1 MTDLSFASMK
11 KLFEDNWE
19 GEQGG
24 NVGYG
29 NTVISRIRNANSHNS
44 IFEYYGGDSSD
55 AEVKAA
61 LEFGE
66 RAIKNR
72 IPFVMIAFSLTP
84 STQGLNAMIESIQ
97 ISEFKWI
104 NEGDAILLQKWD
116 VDTLPSG
123 LLEDKTYWTEE
134 EVKEYFNA
142 KALQINV
149 VDDWAL
155 QGRELKMNVRQDYV
169 MIIYSGILI
178 PIPINF
184 LAGFPLEEELREMV
198 SDTKA

>member
-1 MTDLSFASMK
+1 MTDLSFASMT
-11 KLFEDNWE
+11 KLFEDNWKDN
-19 GEQGG
+19 G

-29 NTVISRIRNANSHNS
+29 NTVIAKIRNANSNNT
-44 IFEYYGGDSSD
+44 ILEYGKSWDYDGD
-55 AEVKAA
+55 EKEA

-72 IPFVMIAFSLTP
+72 IPFVMIALSLVP
-84 STQGLNAMIESIQ
+84 SNQALNAKIESIK
-97 ISEFKWI
+97 ISEFSWI
-104 NEGDAILLQKWD
+104 NEGDAVLLQKWD
-116 VDTLPSG
+116 VDTEPSG
-123 LLEDKTYWTEE
+123 LLEDETLWTEE

-155 QGRELKMNVRQDYV
+155 QGRELKMNVRQDFV
-169 MIIYSGILI
+169 MIIYSGVLI

-184 LAGFPLEEELREMV
+184 LAGFPLEEELRERV

>member
-11 KLFEDNWE
+11 KLFEDNWKDN
-19 GEQGG
+19 G

-29 NTVISRIRNANSHNS
+29 NTVISKIRNANSNNT
-44 IFEYYGGDSSD
+44 ILEYGKSLNYNGD
-55 AEVKAA
+55 EKEA

-84 STQGLNAMIESIQ
+84 STQALNAIIDIIQ

-104 NEGDAILLQKWD
+104 NEGDAVLLQKWD
-116 VDTLPSG
+116 VDTTPSG
-123 LLEDKTYWTEE
+123 LLEDKTYWS
-134 EVKEYFNA
+134 KENIKEDFNA

-155 QGRELKMNVRQDYV
+155 QGRELKLNVRQDYV

-178 PIPINF
+178 PMPINF
-184 LAGFPLEEELREMV
+184 MFGFPLEERIMAALN
-198 SDTKA
+198 

>member
-1 MTDLSFASMK
+1 MAELSFASMK
-11 KLFEDNWE
+11 QLFEDNWKDN
-19 GEQGG
+19 G

-29 NTVISRIRNANSHNS
+29 NTVIAKIRNANSNNT
-44 IFEYYGGDSSD
+44 ILEYGKSLNYDGY
-55 AEVKAA
+55 EKEA

-72 IPFVMIAFSLTP
+72 IPFVMIAFSLFP
-84 STQGLNAMIESIQ
+84 SNQALNANIESIQ
-97 ISEFKWI
+97 ISEFSWI
-104 NEGDAILLQKWD
+104 NEGDAVLLQKWD

-184 LAGFPLEEELREMV
+184 LAGFPLEEELRERV

>member
-11 KLFEDNWE
+11 KLFEDNWKDN
-19 GEQGG
+19 G

-29 NTVISRIRNANSHNS
+29 NTVISKIRNANSNNT
-44 IFEYYGGDSSD
+44 ILEYGKSLNYNGD
-55 AEVKAA
+55 EKEA

-84 STQGLNAMIESIQ
+84 STQALNAIIDIIQ

-104 NEGDAILLQKWD
+104 NEGDAVLLQKWD
-116 VDTLPSG
+116 VDTTPSG
-123 LLEDKTYWTEE
+123 LYEDKTYWS
-134 EVKEYFNA
+134 KENIKEDFNA

-155 QGRELKMNVRQDYV
+155 QGRELKLNVRQDYV

-178 PIPINF
+178 PMPINF
-184 LAGFPLEEELREMV
+184 MFGFPLEERIMAALN
-198 SDTKA
+198 

>member
-1 MTDLSFASMK
+1 MK
-11 KLFEDNWE
+11 KLFEDNWKDN
-19 GEQGG
+19 G

-29 NTVISRIRNANSHNS
+29 NTVISKIRNANSHNS
-44 IFEYYGGDSSD
+44 IFEYYGGDRSD

-84 STQGLNAMIESIQ
+84 STQGLNATIESIQ
-97 ISEFKWI
+97 ISEFSWI
-104 NEGDAILLQKWD
+104 NEGDSVLLQKWD
-116 VDTLPSG
+116 VDTTPSG
-123 LLEDKTYWTEE
+123 LYEDKTYWS
-134 EVKEYFNA
+134 KENIKEDFNA

-155 QGRELKMNVRQDYV
+155 QGRELKLNVRQDYV

-178 PIPINF
+178 PMPINF
-184 LAGFPLEEELREMV
+184 MFGFPLEERIMAALN
-198 SDTKA
+198 

>member
-1 MTDLSFASMK
+1 MAELSFASMK
-11 KLFEDNWE
+11 SLLEDNW
-19 GEQGG
+19 GDGTLD
-24 NVGYG
+24 NVIQ
-29 NTVISRIRNANSHNS
+29 VIVHANSNAT
-44 IFEYYGGDSSD
+44 ILQYGKDISAGD
-55 AEVKAA
+55 EKAA

-72 IPFVMIAFSLTP
+72 IPFLMIAFSEDGT
-84 STQGLNAMIESIQ
+84 GAIESIQ
-97 ISEFKWI
+97 ISQFSWV
-104 NEGDAILLQKWD
+104 NEGDAVLLQKWD
-116 VDTLPSG
+116 VDTSPMG
-123 LLEDKTYWTEE
+123 LLEDETFWTEG

-155 QGRELKMNVRQDYV
+155 QGRELKMNVRQDFV
-169 MIIYSGILI
+169 MVIYSGILI

-184 LAGFPLEEELREMV
+184 LVNFPLEEELRERV